1 MKFCKTLLMFGLVMI
16 AFTITA
22 CTKKQSVRNI
32 EPREAFGMLRND
44 FAVLVDVR
52 EADEIANGMAEGA
65 QWMPY
70 NSKMLPNSPEFET
83 WLKTLPKDKEIILY
97 CRSGRRSGIAA
108 AEILANKG
116 FKTANMG
123 GFEEWEKAGLPVK
136 KTTEPK

>member
-1 MKFCKTLLMFGLVMI
+1 
-16 AFTITA
+16 
-22 CTKKQSVRNI
+22 
-32 EPREAFGMLRND
+32 MLRND